1 MEDRKRNI
9 EIPKVIA
16 ELTGAEFLSFL
27 YSERDRE
34 ESLNSYQGWN
44 VWAVVG
50 ALITVMCT
58 AYGVLEAHTGEI
70 DRVRTIYLLSYS
82 LSCIFGFWNAFLTVL
97 SFTERKRAV
106 DYKRMKRLKEVAPI
120 PYLIVTTACSL
131 EMAMGFIVINIVN
144 SLDWNIVAISW
155 IVLGVLL
162 LLICISVYVNRNA
175 IVWAVKEDVW
185 FVRTWIMVVVG
196 LTVFAFFWLIW
207 KWSYHHITG
216 PYIGKPEFELA
227 ACLTAIVML
236 TYLLL
241 KIKLANRKSS
251 ELDVLIDEYVFK
263 GKTKEDVYR
272 QLRAKVKESFING
285 TVDIDNLDEKFSE
298 LKKSLDHNDEWAARV
313 DALHDKVDEIDRNV
327 PQLKNEEEFGN
338 MLKIVGYMMGKGR
351 EMNVKIKSVIEEMQR
366 YMDEQRSE
374 VK

>member
-1 MEDRKRNI
+1 
-9 EIPKVIA
+9 
-16 ELTGAEFLSFL
+16 
-27 YSERDRE
+27 
-34 ESLNSYQGWN
+34 
-44 VWAVVG
+44 
-50 ALITVMCT
+50 
-58 AYGVLEAHTGEI
+58 
-70 DRVRTIYLLSYS
+70 
-82 LSCIFGFWNAFLTVL
+82 
-97 SFTERKRAV
+97 
-106 DYKRMKRLKEVAPI
+106 
-120 PYLIVTTACSL
+120 
-131 EMAMGFIVINIVN
+131 
-144 SLDWNIVAISW
+144 
-155 IVLGVLL
+155 
-162 LLICISVYVNRNA
+162 
-175 IVWAVKEDVW
+175 
-185 FVRTWIMVVVG
+185 
-196 LTVFAFFWLIW
+196 
-207 KWSYHHITG
+207 
-216 PYIGKPEFELA
+216 
-227 ACLTAIVML
+227 ML

-272 QLRAKVKESFING
+272 QLRANQMGYGILEACSQELYALKKYSDTFEQQKEKMVEVKESFING

-298 LKKSLDHNDEWAARV
+298 LKKYNDEWAARV